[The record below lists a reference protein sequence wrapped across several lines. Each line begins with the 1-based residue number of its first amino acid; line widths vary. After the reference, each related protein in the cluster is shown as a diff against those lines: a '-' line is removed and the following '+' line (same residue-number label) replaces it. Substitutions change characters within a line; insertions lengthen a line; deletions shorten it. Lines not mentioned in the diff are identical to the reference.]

1 LLHSFDLSAKI
12 AAPLAIANYNM
23 KITLLLIGKTS
34 SAEIKAINA
43 DYLKRINHY
52 VKIEELVL
60 ENSAIK
66 TSDKKKMKE
75 LEGELILKK
84 IAATDFVI
92 LLDDKG
98 KEFSSLQF
106 AQYLEGL
113 FNQSL
118 KNICFVVG
126 GAYGFS
132 DKVYK
137 RANAKLSLSK
147 LTFSHQIVRALFL
160 EQLYRAFTIINNE
173 PYHHE

>member
-1 LLHSFDLSAKI
+1 
-12 AAPLAIANYNM
+12 M
-23 KITLLLIGKTS
+23 KITLLLVGKTS
-34 SAEIKAINA
+34 SAEIKNICH
-43 DYLKRINHY
+43 DYTKRINHY
-52 VKIEELVL
+52 VKMEEVVV
-60 ENSAIK
+60 ENSTLK
-66 TSDKKKMKE
+66 TSDKKKIKDY
-75 LEGELILKK
+75 EGELILKK
-84 IAATDFVI
+84 IAATDYVI

-98 KEFSSLQF
+98 KELTSLQF
-106 AQYLEGL
+106 AQYLESI

-147 LTFSHQIVRALFL
+147 LTFSHQIIRVIFF
-160 EQLYRAFTIINNE
+160 EQLYRAFTIMNNE

>member
-1 LLHSFDLSAKI
+1 
-12 AAPLAIANYNM
+12 M
-23 KITLLLIGKTS
+23 KITLLLVGKTS
-34 SAEIKAINA
+34 SAEIRSINA
-43 DYLKRINHY
+43 DYLKRISHY
-52 VKIEELVL
+52 VKIEELVV

-66 TSDKKKMKE
+66 ASDKNKMKD
-75 LEGELILKK
+75 LEGELLLKK
-84 IAATDFVI
+84 IAPTDFVI

-118 KNICFVVG
+118 KNICFIVG

-132 DKVYK
+132 EKVYK

-160 EQLYRAFTIINNE
+160 EQLYRAFTIINHE

>member
-1 LLHSFDLSAKI
+1 
-12 AAPLAIANYNM
+12 M

-34 SAEIKAINA
+34 SAEIKAICA
-43 DYLKRINHY
+43 DYIKRINHY
-52 VKIEELVL
+52 VKMEEVVI
-60 ENSAIK
+60 ENSTSKI
-66 TSDKKKMKE
+66 SDKKKAKE

-84 IAATDFVI
+84 TAPADFII

-98 KEFSSLQF
+98 RELSSLQF
-106 AQYLEGL
+106 AQNLESI

-118 KNICFVVG
+118 KNVVFVVG

-132 DKVYK
+132 EKVYK

-147 LTFSHQIVRALFL
+147 LTFSHQIVRAIFL

>member
-1 LLHSFDLSAKI
+1 MLV
-12 AAPLAIANYNM
+12 
-23 KITLLLIGKTS
+23 GKTS
-34 SAEIKAINA
+34 SGEIKSICS

-52 VKIEELVL
+52 IKTEELII
-60 ENSAIK
+60 ETSSIK
-66 TSDKKKMKE
+66 ASDKNKVKE
-75 LEGELILKK
+75 QEGELILKK

-98 KEFSSLQF
+98 RELNSLQF
-106 AQYLEGL
+106 AQYLESV
-113 FNQSL
+113 FNQSF
-118 KNICFVVG
+118 KNLCFVVG

-147 LTFSHQIVRALFL
+147 LTFSHQIIRAIFL
-160 EQLYRAFTIINNE
+160 EQLYRAFSILHNE

>member
-1 LLHSFDLSAKI
+1 
-12 AAPLAIANYNM
+12 M
-23 KITLLLIGKTS
+23 KITLLLVGKTAS
-34 SAEIKAINA
+34 PDIKAIMA

-52 VKIEELVL
+52 LKTDEVVV
-60 ENSAIK
+60 ENSTLKTADKNKIK
-66 TSDKKKMKE
+66 E
-75 LEGELILKK
+75 FEGELLLKR
-84 IAATDFVI
+84 IAPADFVI

-98 KEFSSLQF
+98 RELSSLQF
-106 AQYLEGL
+106 SQYLEGL

-118 KNICFVVG
+118 KNVCFVVG

-137 RANAKLSLSK
+137 RANARLSLSK

-160 EQLYRAFTIINNE
+160 EQLYRAFTIINKE

>member
-1 LLHSFDLSAKI
+1 
-12 AAPLAIANYNM
+12 M
-23 KITLLLIGKTS
+23 KITLLLVGKTA
-34 SAEIKAINA
+34 SAEIKAIST

-52 VKIEELVL
+52 IRTEEVIIE
-60 ENSAIK
+60 NGSIK
-66 TSDKKKMKE
+66 ASDKKKVKE

-84 IAATDFVI
+84 IAPGDFVI

-98 KEFSSLQF
+98 REFSSLQF
-106 AQYLEGL
+106 ATYLEGL

-118 KNICFVVG
+118 KNVCFVVG

-132 DKVYK
+132 EQVYK
-137 RANAKLSLSK
+137 RANAKMSLSK

-160 EQLYRAFTIINNE
+160 EQLYRAFTIMNKE